1 MIAGISI
8 YEIFTLTSILFF
20 IGIYGFITRKNLISI
35 LISLELIL
43 NASAINFV
51 VINKYLYPDVLQGV
65 FFSIFIIAVAAA
77 ETALAVA
84 IIINLYRQISSVEV
98 KDTTRT
104 AIPTSDGRRFVAY
117 KPVRNYDRRL
127 SQKLWSLLAQDGI
140 KEKNSCQRASLSQ
153 ESADRLMNLSR
164 KNRRG

>member
-1 MIAGISI
+1 MIDGINI
-8 YEIFTLTSILFF
+8 YEILTLTSILFF
-20 IGIYGFITRKNLISI
+20 IGIYGFSTRKNLISI

-51 VINKYLYPDVLQGV
+51 VINKYLYPDLLQGV

-98 KDTTRT
+98 KDTE
-104 AIPTSDGRRFVAY
+104 IMKY
-117 KPVRNYDRRL
+117 
-127 SQKLWSLLAQDGI
+127 
-140 KEKNSCQRASLSQ
+140 
-153 ESADRLMNLSR
+153 
-164 KNRRG
+164 

>member
-8 YEIFTLTSILFF
+8 YEILTLTSILFF

-51 VINKYLYPDVLQGV
+51 IINKYLFPENLQGV

-98 KDTTRT
+98 EDTE
-104 AIPTSDGRRFVAY
+104 IMKY
-117 KPVRNYDRRL
+117 
-127 SQKLWSLLAQDGI
+127 
-140 KEKNSCQRASLSQ
+140 
-153 ESADRLMNLSR
+153 
-164 KNRRG
+164 

>member
-43 NASAINFV
+43 NASAVNFV

-98 KDTTRT
+98 KETE
-104 AIPTSDGRRFVAY
+104 IMKY
-117 KPVRNYDRRL
+117 
-127 SQKLWSLLAQDGI
+127 
-140 KEKNSCQRASLSQ
+140 
-153 ESADRLMNLSR
+153 
-164 KNRRG
+164 

>member
-35 LISLELIL
+35 LISLELLL
-43 NASAINFV
+43 NASAVNFV
-51 VINKYLYPDVLQGV
+51 VINKYVYPDVLQGV

-98 KDTTRT
+98 KETE
-104 AIPTSDGRRFVAY
+104 IMKY
-117 KPVRNYDRRL
+117 
-127 SQKLWSLLAQDGI
+127 
-140 KEKNSCQRASLSQ
+140 
-153 ESADRLMNLSR
+153 
-164 KNRRG
+164 